1 MRDEI
6 VLSQEQIQSIVRRV
20 GRQITA
26 RLKDEDK
33 IPVIVGVMKGAMFFF
48 ADVLRQIK
56 CPVYMD
62 YIKVSSYSGTE
73 SSGKIRLDHDLHMD
87 IKDRTVVIVEDV
99 VDTGL
104 TMHYL
109 KEYLYKKHKPKQ
121 VLIAALFNKKPFR
134 KLEVDVDFV
143 GKEIN
148 DSLFLMGYGLD
159 YNELD
164 RNIPYVYCAQEEDIE
179 RMDVDRTR

>member
-33 IPVIVGVMKGAMFFF
+33 IPVIVGVMKGAMCFF
-48 ADVLRQIK
+48 ADFLRQIK

-62 YIKVSSYSGTE
+62 YIKVASYSGTE

-104 TMHYL
+104 TRHYR
-109 KEYLYKKHKPKQ
+109 KGYLYKKHKPKQ

-164 RNIPYVYCAQEEDIE
+164 RKIPYVYCAQEEDIE
-179 RMDVDRTR
+179 RMDVDRKR